1 MVTALVQE
9 RPLQPTRQEALE
21 AVLGPW
27 ALSARGA
34 GAGATPASGTDAEHA
49 WAAAATVCDPELPVL
64 SVADLGVLR
73 AVRVDDGAVTVDIT
87 PTYSGCPMMDVM
99 ARDVA
104 AAVRAAGF
112 ADVAVHTVLHPAWT
126 TEWLSADG
134 RRKLE
139 DFGIAP
145 PTGIRPT
152 EPVLGGLHVR
162 CPHCRSLNTR
172 ETSWFSS
179 TSCKALYECRACGEP
194 FDYFKA
200 H

>member
-1 MVTALVQE
+1 M
-9 RPLQPTRQEALE
+9 P
-21 AVLGPW
+21 
-27 ALSARGA
+27 ARGA
-34 GAGATPASGTDAEHA
+34 GAGATPASGTDAERA

-64 SVADLGVLR
+64 SIADLGVLR

-172 ETSWFSS
+172 ETSRFSS